1 MKKNSGIIWPIG
13 IGLSILGVVALGAWT
28 IMEASKMP
36 VQESDIYM
44 TYYQDADAN
53 ANKIINAA
61 IAFNK
66 KYNIEYLGEQ
76 LNVNNSKI
84 AYKITTKDGKNIN
97 DAKVKLIVTRPQTH
111 EYDFTLENPKVS
123 DGTYSFETKLP
134 CIGRWN
140 IMAQI
145 EVGENK
151 RYYNLKADTRSDKKP
166 TEY

>member
-1 MKKNSGIIWPIG
+1 MKKNSGIQWPIG

-28 IMEASKMP
+28 IAETAKMP

-53 ANKIINAA
+53 ANKIINEA
-61 IAFNK
+61 IEFNK
-66 KYNIEYLGEQ
+66 KYNIEYLGKQ
-76 LNVNNSKI
+76 LNAEGSQIV
-84 AYKITTKDGKNIN
+84 YKVTTKKGANVD
-97 DAKVKLIVTRPQTH
+97 DAKVKVIVTRPQTH
-111 EYDFTLENPKVS
+111 DYDMTLENPTVS
-123 DGTYSFETKLP
+123 NGTYSFETKLP
-134 CIGRWN
+134 GIGRWD